1 MAQNEPKKDEK
12 RLAQE
17 TLERAARARRKRRL
31 VIGGSALCLLAVAFT
46 LAVLAVPRKLEHTL
60 AGPFVAP
67 LTPQKVQVNLSDG
80 RSFLVLNVNVLYD
93 APSPEY
99 FEARTRDAVCGAQVR
114 DTLVAL
120 GSAKSRADVSDPALK
135 PLFLEELRR
144 AIEPLLFPVHI
155 GATDAPQET
164 DRASGLR
171 PGLSSAA
178 GTFRGVFGE
187 HVLAV
192 DAPSRTAQLDGG
204 PQARFDGDE
213 EDLIVTAP
221 DGSTLHVD
229 VSRLERGWRGEVAIG
244 VRGRVRRM
252 LLDELLI
259 Q

>member
-17 TLERAARARRKRRL
+17 ALAQAARARRKRVL
-31 VIGGSALCLLAVAFT
+31 VISGSALCT
-46 LAVLAVPRKLEHTL
+46 LAGAFALALLAVPRTLEHGL

-67 LTPQKVQVNLSDG
+67 LTAEKVQVNLSDG
-80 RSFLVLNVNVLYD
+80 RSFLVLDVNVLYD
-93 APSPEY
+93 APSPAY
-99 FEARTRDAVCGAQVR
+99 FETRTRDAVCAAQVR
-114 DTLVAL
+114 DRLVAI

-144 AIEPLLFPVHI
+144 AMEPLLFPVHI
-155 GATDAPQET
+155 GATVEPHESDPT
-164 DRASGLR
+164 SGLR
-171 PGLSSAA
+171 AGLSSATS
-178 GTFRGVFGE
+178 TFRGEFGE
-187 HVLAV
+187 HVLAI
-192 DAPSRTAQLDGG
+192 DGLARTAQLDGG
-204 PQARFDGDE
+204 PQARFVGKE

-229 VSRLERGWRGEVAIG
+229 VSRLERGWRGEVSVG